1 MTGGSVWS
9 GWLVVSETL
18 PPAGFCVFLSIAV
31 SPTVRRIMSG
41 EASQDQLPKPGRL
54 VAEVCVED
62 VEADLGFLI
71 DLAESGLTI
80 GDRKAGSDVGGPGQ
94 FQFPERLLDLEV
106 GEGLRVLDRRLI
118 ASPNQEVGDAARNV
132 GLEEL
137 HNFEGA

>member
-1 MTGGSVWS
+1 
-9 GWLVVSETL
+9 
-18 PPAGFCVFLSIAV
+18 
-31 SPTVRRIMSG
+31 MSG

-62 VEADLGFLI
+62 VEADLGSLI
-71 DLAESGLTI
+71 DLAESGITI
-80 GDRKAGSDVGGPGQ
+80 GDRKAGSGVGSPG
-94 FQFPERLLDLEV
+94 QFPERLLDLEV

-137 HNFEGA
+137 HF